1 VLPIPTDENR
11 GPVPYKQFQDMLDAY
26 RRTIGGPYADWQI
39 ADVLK
44 VFEYLVSTPKTWQ
57 KQVCDTTGV
66 SSSKVNRIIDVAEEK
81 HWIERPLSRTSDAKK
96 PLQVTAKGRRVIAE
110 FETLCRKAVGAGPRR
125 IPVAGG
131 KKSLRNSLVAARAR
145 SEYLSPELAP
155 DEMKTVDKSGE
166 PAERAMTNSATP
178 GARVRG

>member
-1 VLPIPTDENR
+1 M
-11 GPVPYKQFQDMLDAY
+11 PYKQLQDQLDAY
-26 RRTIGGPYADWQI
+26 HRTIGEPYAGWQI

-44 VFEYLVSTPKTWQ
+44 VFAHCASTPKTWQ

-96 PLQVTAKGRRVIAE
+96 PLQVTAKGRRVTAE
-110 FETLCRKAVGAGPRR
+110 FETLCRKAVVTGPR

-131 KKSLRNSLVAARAR
+131 KKSRRNSLAAARTQ

-155 DEMKTVDKSGE
+155 DEMNAVDKSGE

-178 GARVRG
+178 GARVRR

>member
-1 VLPIPTDENR
+1 M
-11 GPVPYKQFQDMLDAY
+11 PYKQLQDQLDAY
-26 RRTIGGPYADWQI
+26 HRTIGEPYAGWQI

-44 VFEYLVSTPKTWQ
+44 VFAHCASTPKTWQ

-110 FETLCRKAVGAGPRR
+110 FETLCRKAVGAGPR

-178 GARVRG
+178 GARVRR